1 MKTETIRARIDPVL
15 KLEAEEIMDT
25 LGLTPSAV
33 IKMLYRQI
41 VLTRALPFAV
51 RIPNE
56 TTLAAMAELESGGGG
71 TAVSV
76 ADMLRELKAPQA
88 DTPECLPISD
98 GPASLRKTTG

>member
-56 TTLAAMAELESGGGG
+56 TTRAAMAELEHGGVG
-71 TAVSV
+71 TAASP
-76 ADMLRELKAPQA
+76 ADMLRELKAPHVRP
-88 DTPECLPISD
+88 DRRHPGL
-98 GPASLRKTTG
+98 